1 MVSGDNGDSGS
12 MGGGDSG
19 AYNGAGVDSG
29 GSSFWSPL
37 QGTATDLIQGGD
49 SGDGGDSGGY
59 TGGDSGG
66 DSGGWG
72 GLLSD

>member
-1 MVSGDNGDSGS
+1 MVVSTDSGDSGS

-29 GSSFWSPL
+29 GSTFWSPL
-37 QGTATDLIQGGD
+37 QGTATDPIQGGD
-49 SGDGGDSGGY
+49 SGDGGD
-59 TGGDSGG
+59 TGG

-72 GLLSD
+72 GDF